1 MKKLFP
7 AVALGCFLVS
17 RAALATLGGDVSSV
31 DSDRVRM
38 KAAAVTTTTSALYT
52 VHEMQTP
59 SGTIVRE
66 FANSAGIVFAVT
78 WRGPLPP
85 NLRQTLGTY
94 FQKYQSAPRV
104 GPHGHTHDVVE
115 QPDLVVHSGGHLR
128 AFLGSAYVP
137 QLMPQGLSID
147 QLLQSN
153 P

>member
-1 MKKLFP
+1 MKKLLP
-7 AVALGCFLVS
+7 AAALGCFLVS
-17 RAALATLGGDVSSV
+17 RAALATLGADVSSI
-31 DSDRVRM
+31 DTDRVRM
-38 KAAAVTTTTSALYT
+38 KAAAVTTTTSALYS
-52 VHEMQTP
+52 VHEIQAP

-85 NLRQTLGTY
+85 NLRQTLGAY
-94 FQKYQSAPRV
+94 FHKYQSAPRV

-137 QLMPQGLSID
+137 QLMPQGLTID